1 MLYHFLFPLADEY
14 TIFNLF
20 KYLTFRTGGAVL
32 TALVI
37 SFVIGPSMIRWLR
50 GQQANGQPI
59 RNDGPETHLAKRG
72 TPTMGGLMILV
83 ALIISTLLWA
93 DINIYSSIFRF
104 GYRIIRICYLVSEAI
119 FSEIICIGSIFNRP
133 LNKITRST
141 QNGCLKALI
150 WLLTHH

>member
-1 MLYHFLFPLADEY
+1 M
-14 TIFNLF
+14 F

-37 SFVIGPSMIRWLR
+37 SFVIGPSLIRWLR

-93 DINIYSSIFRF
+93 DINNPYIWLVLGVTASF
-104 GYRIIRICYLVSEAI
+104 GLIGFVDDFLLYFYNVFGTTL
-119 FSEIICIGSIFNRP
+119 ICIWDFYDTFRNHPDFGLTLLGFGLIFGLIYPASI
-133 LNKITRST
+133 T
-141 QNGCLKALI
+141 
-150 WLLTHH
+150 